1 MCDML
6 STSILFGTL
15 PLLPGNRYIAL
26 GFVSA
31 ASIVYAANHQHPTC
45 KLGRVEHKIQAC
57 EETLKHT
64 KLNCMRNHLDL
75 MDGTCRLLDVETWE
89 KLLEYLQSLRDIMQK
104 INQCAKDVKKIQT
117 STLLTIEAEC
127 QRQLFEGIKE
137 VCEIRETII
146 CSSACLTTTHAATR
160 RSVIRNS
167 SYEIFISIQSHCVPK
182 CQRYSEVEGERRMLQ
197 RSSRFVGPQMLPEP
211 RLSYG
216 SAASRL
222 SQLSISG
229 FKQ

>member
-1 MCDML
+1 MNTARWLTEDVVKARL
-6 STSILFGTL
+6 S
-15 PLLPGNRYIAL
+15 
-26 GFVSA
+26 
-31 ASIVYAANHQHPTC
+31 ASKVQS
-45 KLGRVEHKIQAC
+45 
-57 EETLKHT
+57 
-64 KLNCMRNHLDL
+64 
-75 MDGTCRLLDVETWE
+75 RLLETHSVETWE